1 MGMWHAINLLKALV
15 KSPSQANLALD
26 WPLSGENAHKSS
38 GANYLMTN
46 QSPPELGN
54 FTYLAFQTPYEVF
67 SKPSIRK
74 RSVFV
79 WIILGHQCCHILAS
93 KGQQNIF
100 PAGMPLE
107 KFANIVHLSTVDHP
121 KIFFCVVLLHLLQ
134 GKLRKFH
141 FSNAPLLF
149 ACPCTFD
156 VFNVTKSKVCLQ
168 VPRGPFVREDWGK
181 LCQQS
186 AATPMDCMISIEVS
200 WFSTKPILFFFEF
213 DRFSPSLEE
222 NVPCLHQDGSQLDC
236 KGFTTD
242 VRGFLCGEIRTHLC
256 PFLVYRSTWRPN
268 LVVCECWDESG
279 DHRYFQIHIMME
291 IRSAAFYIM
300 VVSWTT

>member
-107 KFANIVHLSTVDHP
+107 KFANIVHLSTVDQP

-141 FSNAPLLF
+141 FRNAPLLF
-149 ACPCTFD
+149 ASLYIRR
-156 VFNVTKSKVCLQ
+156 VQRNKVQ
-168 VPRGPFVREDWGK
+168 SEDHLSVKTGES
-181 LCQQS
+181 C
-186 AATPMDCMISIEVS
+186 VS
-200 WFSTKPILFFFEF
+200 SQRLPPWIAWFP
-213 DRFSPSLEE
+213 
-222 NVPCLHQDGSQLDC
+222 
-236 KGFTTD
+236 
-242 VRGFLCGEIRTHLC
+242 
-256 PFLVYRSTWRPN
+256 
-268 LVVCECWDESG
+268 
-279 DHRYFQIHIMME
+279 
-291 IRSAAFYIM
+291 
-300 VVSWTT
+300 

>member
-1 MGMWHAINLLKALV
+1 MGMWHAINLLNALV

-93 KGQQNIF
+93 KGQQNIS

-134 GKLRKFH
+134 GKLRKIH

-149 ACPCTFD
+149 ASLYIRRVQRNKVQSLFAGSPGTICPWRLRRA
-156 VFNVTKSKVCLQ
+156 V
-168 VPRGPFVREDWGK
+168 
-181 LCQQS
+181 S
-186 AATPMDCMISIEVS
+186 AVSGYLHGLHDFHRSFMI
-200 WFSTKPILFFFEF
+200 FGRCF
-213 DRFSPSLEE
+213 
-222 NVPCLHQDGSQLDC
+222 
-236 KGFTTD
+236 
-242 VRGFLCGEIRTHLC
+242 
-256 PFLVYRSTWRPN
+256 RPN
-268 LVVCECWDESG
+268 RFFSSLNLIDFRRLSKRTYRASIRMDPNLTAKDLRKMFVDFFVEKYEHTFVPSSSTVPHEDPTLLFANAGMNQVIIDISRFTLCWK
-279 DHRYFQIHIMME
+279 FALLLFI
-291 IRSAAFYIM
+291 
-300 VVSWTT
+300 SW

>member
-1 MGMWHAINLLKALV
+1 MGMWHAINLLNALV

-93 KGQQNIF
+93 KGQQNIS

-134 GKLRKFH
+134 GKLRKIH

-149 ACPCTFD
+149 ASLYIRRVQRNKVQSLFAGSPGTICPWRLRRA
-156 VFNVTKSKVCLQ
+156 V
-168 VPRGPFVREDWGK
+168 
-181 LCQQS
+181 S
-186 AATPMDCMISIEVS
+186 AVSGYLHGLHDFHIEVA
-200 WFSTKPILFFFEF
+200 WFSAGVF
-213 DRFSPSLEE
+213 DQTDSFLLWICSIVAVSRRERTVPPSGWIPTWLQRIYDRCSWISLWR
-222 NVPCLHQDGSQLDC
+222 NTNTLLSLPRLPFHMKTQPCCLRMLGW
-236 KGFTTD
+236 
-242 VRGFLCGEIRTHLC
+242 IRW
-256 PFLVYRSTWRPN
+256 S
-268 LVVCECWDESG
+268 
-279 DHRYFQIHIMME
+279 
-291 IRSAAFYIM
+291 
-300 VVSWTT
+300 